1 MDLSDL
7 LIILRH
13 DISKSLR
20 VRAPQGKR
28 TEKESFIRR
37 TWPVL
42 LAGGVAA
49 VIIWFIVTF
58 VPPIWPQ
65 ISEIASQNLGFG
77 ATIFNAVLI
86 FSFIGSIMVSATTVG
101 NSKRMEYLMVFP
113 VQLRTIFLEKTL
125 VIILY
130 NSIFWLVIGTPI
142 FIGFSVISP
151 QLLAPLA
158 VPVFVMS
165 LFTLITMG
173 VSAGGLIGL
182 GAARLLAGRRLLR
195 QVGTAIV
202 SAAAIV
208 GSTLWYASFYLSGDN
223 GFSFFDTILE
233 WAGLLGLSSDITPG
247 FIASKLSLG
256 LLVGAQFQLG
266 EILYALLMGLV
277 GIGLIYANSYAS
289 EMAHYSGW
297 LAQPTQRTRKEEE
310 AEIEHEPW
318 DPNPIPGFN
327 FNQTISVSIW
337 RNWASIRREARVV
350 TQYLLGPIRFV
361 IWIILPVF
369 VGGTMFMQFTP
380 FLIVAALIP
389 FATSYGLYFAGYEL
403 VYEGENLM
411 TLQLAAANMEDYIK
425 GKIYSA
431 TPFTFVASVI
441 VSILILFIAP
451 QLWIYLPAVI
461 IGCIGVNL
469 ASGAIA
475 ANAAAM
481 GGDFKAERRVTRQR
495 GSSVQMPIRGWSI
508 LRAQLVPYLVGYVG
522 IFSIVIV
529 GIVVNPIYSYLIL
542 PVLLAVCWQL
552 LQKYANSAGVK
563 IAQVEATEY
572 L

>member
-13 DISKSLR
+13 DIGKALR
-20 VRAPQGKR
+20 IRAPEGKR
-28 TEKESFIRR
+28 TEKENILKR
-37 TWPVL
+37 TWPIL
-42 LAGGVAA
+42 LAGGIGAF
-49 VIIWFIVTF
+49 IIWIIVTL

-65 ISEIASQNLGFG
+65 ISEIASQNLGFA
-77 ATIFNAVLI
+77 ATIFNAVLL
-86 FSFIGSIMVSATTVG
+86 FSFIGSIMVSASTVG

-125 VIILY
+125 VIVLY

-142 FIGFSVISP
+142 FIGFSIVSP
-151 QLLAPLA
+151 QLLAPLG
-158 VPVFVMS
+158 VPVFVIS
-165 LFTLITMG
+165 LLILIIMG

-182 GAARLLAGRRLLR
+182 GAARLVAGRRLLR

-202 SAAAIV
+202 SAVAIV
-208 GSTLWYASFYLSGDN
+208 GSTLWYASFYLGRSN
-223 GFSFFDTILE
+223 GFAFFDTILE
-233 WAGLLGLSSDITPG
+233 WAGRLGLSSDITPG
-247 FIASKLSLG
+247 YIASKLSLG
-256 LLVGAQFQLG
+256 LVFGAQFQ
-266 EILYALLMGLV
+266 IADVLYAFMMALI
-277 GIGLIYANSYAS
+277 GIGLVYVNSYAS

-297 LAQPTQRTRKEEE
+297 LAQPTERTTKDET
-310 AEIEHEPW
+310 EIKHEPW

-327 FNQTISVSIW
+327 FNQTVSVSIW

-369 VGGTMFMQFTP
+369 VGGEMFTEFTP

-431 TPFTFVASVI
+431 TPFTFIASII

-451 QLWIYLPAVI
+451 QLWIYLPGVI
-461 IGCIGVNL
+461 VGCVGVNL

-508 LRAQLVPYLVGYVG
+508 LRAQLIPYLVGYVG
-522 IFSIVIV
+522 IFGIVIA
-529 GIVVNPIYSYLIL
+529 GIIAGPIYSYLIL

-552 LQKYANSAGVK
+552 LQKYAHSAGVK

>member
-1 MDLSDL
+1 VNLSDL

-13 DISKSLR
+13 DIAKSLR
-20 VRAPQGKR
+20 VRAPEGKR
-28 TEKESFIRR
+28 TEKESFIKR
-37 TWPVL
+37 TWPIL

-49 VIIWFIVTF
+49 VIIWAIVTF

-65 ISEIASQNLGFG
+65 ISEIAGQNLGFG

-86 FSFIGSIMVSATTVG
+86 FSFIGSIMVSASTVG

-142 FIGFSVISP
+142 FIGFSIISP

-158 VPVFVMS
+158 VPVFVAS
-165 LFTLITMG
+165 LFVLITIG
-173 VSAGGLIGL
+173 VSTGGLIGL

-208 GSTLWYASFYLSGDN
+208 GSTLWYASFYLSRDN
-223 GFSFFDTILE
+223 GFGLFDAILE

-247 FIASKLSLG
+247 FITSKLSLG
-256 LLVGAQFQLG
+256 LLFGANFQIG
-266 EILYALLMGLV
+266 EIFYALLMGLL
-277 GIGLIYANSYAS
+277 GIGLVYANSYAS
-289 EMAHYSGW
+289 EIAHYSGW
-297 LAQPTQRTRKEEE
+297 LAQPTQRTTKKETQ
-310 AEIEHEPW
+310 IEHEPW
-318 DPNPIPGFN
+318 NPNPIPGFN

-403 VYEGENLM
+403 VYEGENMM

-431 TPFTFVASVI
+431 TPFTFIASVI

-481 GGDFKAERRVTRQR
+481 GGDFKAQRRVTRQR

-522 IFSIVIV
+522 IFGIVIV
-529 GIVVNPIYSYLIL
+529 GIVVGPLYSYLIL
-542 PVLLAVCWQL
+542 PVFLAVCWQL
-552 LQKYANSAGVK
+552 LQKYAHDAGVK
-563 IAQVEATEY
+563 IAKLEATEY